1 METIKINAKVSC
13 NNDKSNLTITLYLSE
28 EDKQRLLVE
37 SLHGKDQPKGM
48 FRVVVKDK
56 GGKQ

>member
-1 METIKINAKVSC
+1 METIKTTAKVSC
-13 NNDKSNLTITLYLSE
+13 NNDKGNLTITLYLSE

-37 SLHGKDQPKGM
+37 SLRGKDQPKGM

-56 GGKQ
+56 N